1 MKLSL
6 VSLLSCLCMASNG
19 VSVRIFGIHTVLTT
33 CQPNRVYLC
42 WLIHRLH
49 LFWLCGLQ
57 YICRVAVQGVNG
69 HSRKV
74 TVWGRK
80 DSIVYRH
87 SPCSWRWTTMVSFI
101 SPYSVDTRSEGFIQ
115 DEASSQKK
123 ILCKMCT
130 VYFPSV
136 WGFVLGLTCL
146 ISLLFP
152 KATRFGICIGSSR
165 GKSIYLSIFALYVCR
180 KRCMYPCALVRCS
193 MHCPC

>member
-101 SPYSVDTRSEGFIQ
+101 SPYSVDTRSEVLYKMKHLAKRKSFAKCAQSIFHLFEGSCWGWPVWFH
-115 DEASSQKK
+115 SYSQKQH
-123 ILCKMCT
+123 
-130 VYFPSV
+130 
-136 WGFVLGLTCL
+136 VLEYALDRAEV
-146 ISLLFP
+146 
-152 KATRFGICIGSSR
+152 KAFI
-165 GKSIYLSIFALYVCR
+165 
-180 KRCMYPCALVRCS
+180 
-193 MHCPC
+193 